1 MKIQTELPVFEVI
14 QPFKPLNKH
23 YANDRTFR
31 LNARF
36 FLMQK
41 GKSEFFEMEGVRKIP
56 SLELMSRWSLSAGVY
71 GIY

>member
-1 MKIQTELPVFEVI
+1 
-14 QPFKPLNKH
+14 
-23 YANDRTFR
+23 
-31 LNARF
+31 
-36 FLMQK
+36 MQK